1 MAITPVT
8 VGRVLAAVAAL
19 ALLVFVVVKVTAPT
33 VEPGHLL
40 QYRLGETNYQI
51 VVTVARGHC
60 DKVKDTRAQEDAT
73 SVRVTALVER
83 SRGTCTADIVFDAV
97 PVALAAPLDG
107 RAVFD
112 AEGAPLRL
120 ESIVTGPCSVT
131 APLPT
136 PLSPP
141 PPTRTGPNPDVVFS
155 AGPGSFLYG
164 NDVLIVTLPSDGTLH
179 PSDTSRG
186 LSGGVKFPWWRI
198 AHGALVIVTQRLD
211 AMSVPL
217 PADVPG
223 GYGETGFQVSGLR
236 FPSPGCWQVSGT
248 IDGKTLTFVVNVA
261 GT

>member
-19 ALLVFVVVKVTAPT
+19 ALLVLVVVKVTAPT

-40 QYRLGETNYQI
+40 QYRLGETNYQV

-60 DKVKDTRAQEDAT
+60 DKVKDTHAQEDAT

-97 PVALAAPLDG
+97 PVALATPLDG

-120 ESIVTGPCSVT
+120 ESVVSGSCSVT

-136 PLSPP
+136 PMNQPP
-141 PPTRTGPNPDVVFS
+141 PARTGPNPDVVFS

-164 NDVLIVTLPSDGTLH
+164 NDVLIVTLPTDGTLH

-186 LSGGVKFPWWRI
+186 LPGGVKFPWWRI

-211 AMSVPL
+211 AISVPL
-217 PADVPG
+217 PADVPS
-223 GYGETGFQVSGLR
+223 GYGESGLQVSGLR
-236 FPSPGCWQVSGT
+236 FPSPGCWSVSGT
-248 IDGKTLTFVVNVA
+248 IGGKTLTFVVNVA